1 MSVVVRV
8 PYTAADLVRTYDFR
22 KPVNIFKPAALKAI
36 LSTAGKE
43 TDAKIIVR
51 NFIAKSGPI
60 AKAEKDALDALRII
74 AGYVIVTTDA
84 TAQLASIYNQDQ
96 YGPKLGQ
103 MIKIEALTK
112 SQFQSIAF
120 QIVRYDPGSFTESP
134 PPLVRFQATSFAMTK
149 DLIVAYAALDD
160 RHLYY
165 LYDAITKAYTDQ
177 LVDELAAYKGVKPEP
192 TSRFIPGVT
201 GVTDEFATRIPG
213 FPREFAGDSK
223 DTPLAVDESEDTAP
237 LDVVDQ
243 TKQTANQLFQ
253 QLQQGREEREQAARE
268 IALLRS
274 QLATEAPLAQQLVTA
289 ATAERN
295 RQETFELSRQLSQA
309 AIDNKELRERVV
321 AQEGQLVLASDFKR
335 LNDAAEKT
343 IRTYQAQIE
352 AQQKQI
358 QLYQERSGEL
368 QRYAQAAADQKGI
381 LDYINNQ
388 NAVVLDFD
396 VKQNILRTV
405 QALVDYVR
413 RNKILL
419 ESADKKANA
428 AIEEAKQ
435 QKQLVFDNDR
445 SRQSSEAALQAQI
458 KKLTDDIASVRSD
471 LITAEGKEAAA
482 RTAVREAEAKL
493 SIAQSEVKI
502 AQGETK
508 TARESET
515 AVKRQLDDLEIANG
529 QLQAQLAAAKTVT
542 NTDSSALDAAKT
554 ALKASQERETKAL
567 DQVRKT
573 EEKLADLTKEEEKAQ
588 ATLRELNNAITV
600 IIETDVRGI
609 PGDSKLLPDPDPIKN
624 IRGAFERARSLV
636 DAANKRAETAET
648 TATAE
653 RSSADQVID
662 RTKVDLK
669 VAREDA
675 KNAKDKL
682 ALLTD
687 ELEELKKITP
697 AVPGASA
704 ASIKALVSSVVN
716 APAESRRGQLLI
728 KAPDEDSPQEDV
740 VVYSAVAIMKSM
752 QPVKSRGQTPVTAEG
767 FADLQEICTDQVMSL
782 AIIDMLTNTFDGFYN
797 PLASLYSQLATL
809 MSTPPVEQ
817 HEFAACL
824 FVADLLLVFNML
836 NRRPNRVTQLQILR
850 SALLLNQSPV
860 SYVPLIVNTIR
871 RSKNAYVTAMTR
883 RSETNVK
890 SNAFW
895 WITDLD
901 SALTLKAQ
909 LEGGNRLARLNAELR
924 NILTRDSSTTFQL
937 SYAMLSNSGKSIN
950 LFRLMCGVLWR
961 SDDMTLSFRSLLYA
975 NGGAVL
981 IYQILNSASLDTS
994 GNDDLKRMFARLKE
1008 AYGRDTPQLQF
1019 SDNGDQKSITMLGSK
1034 DVIASPRYTEELE
1047 FRQDKPQESKRR

>member
-1 MSVVVRV
+1 MSVAVRI
-8 PYTAADLVRTYDFR
+8 PYVAADIIRANDIR
-22 KPVNIFKPAALKAI
+22 KPNGIFTARDFKKVLAK
-36 LSTAGKE
+36 AGKQ
-43 TDAKIIVR
+43 TDAKLIVDNYFKNR
-51 NFIAKSGPI
+51 PVTEEGGP
-60 AKAEKDALDALRII
+60 ALLAVT
-74 AGYVIVTTDA
+74 AYVLLGIDA
-84 TAQLASIYNQDQ
+84 TAQLASVYSPTLILQ
-96 YGPKLGQ
+96 LVELA
-103 MIKIEALTK
+103 KIEADST
-112 SQFQSIAF
+112 QAF
-120 QIVRYDPGSFTESP
+120 QGYAGSNPKILFPPGTFPEVP
-134 PPLVRFQATSFAMTK
+134 PTGPKFGASVSNMAGELVRIYTG
-149 DLIVAYAALDD
+149 LED
-160 RHLYY
+160 RHLYF
-165 LYDAITKAYTDQ
+165 LYKAIEVSFKKQLAY
-177 LVDELAAYKGVKPEP
+177 ELAGYKGVKPEP
-192 TSRFIPGVT
+192 DSSK
-201 GVTDEFATRIPG
+201 TRRIG
-213 FPREFAGDSK
+213 SDTGDSK
-223 DTPLAVDESEDTAP
+223 DKPLSVDESEDTAP
-237 LDVVDQ
+237 LDRFVDVVDQ
-243 TKQTANQLFQ
+243 TQQTANRLFQ
-253 QLQQGREEREQAARE
+253 QLQQEREGREQAVRE
-268 IALLRS
+268 TALLRS
-274 QLATEAPLAQQLVTA
+274 QLAVETPLAQQLVTA
-289 ATAERN
+289 ATAARN

-309 AIDNKELRERVV
+309 AIDNKELRERVA
-321 AQEGQLVLASDFKR
+321 AQQGQLVLASDFKR
-335 LNDAAEKT
+335 RNDEAEEAL
-343 IRTYQAQIE
+343 RTYQRQIE

-381 LDYINNQ
+381 LDYINSQ
-388 NAVVLDFD
+388 KAVVLDFE
-396 VKQNILRTV
+396 VKQNVLRTV

-413 RNKILL
+413 RNQILL
-419 ESADKKANA
+419 ESADKKAKDA
-428 AIEEAKQ
+428 SAEANQ
-435 QKQLVFDNDR
+435 QRQLVFDNDR

-458 KKLTDDIASVRSD
+458 KKLTDDISSVRSD
-471 LITAEGKEAAA
+471 LTASQGKEAAA
-482 RTAVREAEAKL
+482 RTAVREAEANLK
-493 SIAQSEVKI
+493 IAQSEVTI
-502 AQGETK
+502 AKGETK
-508 TARESET
+508 AARESEA
-515 AVKRQLDDLEIANG
+515 AVKRRFDDLEIANG

-542 NTDSSALDAAKT
+542 NTDTSALDAAKT

-588 ATLRELNNAITV
+588 STLRALNNAITV
-600 IIETDVRGI
+600 IVEMDVRGI
-609 PGDSKLLPDPDPIKN
+609 PGDSKLLPDPDPIKT
-624 IRGAFERARSLV
+624 IRGAFDRARSLV
-636 DAANKRAETAET
+636 DTANKRAETAET

-653 RSSADQVID
+653 RLSADQVID

-716 APAESRRGQLLI
+716 APAESRLLI
-728 KAPDEDSPQEDV
+728 KAPGEDLPQEDV

-782 AIIDMLTNTFDGFYN
+782 AIIDMLTNTFGGFYN
-797 PLASLYSQLATL
+797 PLASLYSQLATF

-850 SALLLNQSPV
+850 SALLLNQTPV

-901 SALTLKAQ
+901 SALTLKTQ

-981 IYQILNSASLDTS
+981 IYQILNSASLNTS
-994 GNDDLKRMFARLKE
+994 GNSDLERMFARLKE
-1008 AYGRDTPQLQF
+1008 AYGRDTPQLAF
-1019 SDNGDQKSITMLGSK
+1019 SDSGDQKSITMLGSK

-1047 FRQDKPQESKRR
+1047 FRQDKSQESKR